1 MTCRRLL
8 KPALL
13 YMTALLMIEG
23 TTGPEKLQT
32 RTGIEDADILSVTAI
47 SSVQSPPLALLLTA
61 MAPALAPPPTSA
73 VVLSAPALNQL
84 VHAVIRL
91 SPVAGL
97 LGLVVPLIAA
107 PFANSQDTVN
117 LNALSIMR

>member
-1 MTCRRLL
+1 
-8 KPALL
+8 
-13 YMTALLMIEG
+13 MTALLMIEG
-23 TTGPEKLQT
+23 TTGPEKLLT
-32 RTGIEDADILSVTAI
+32 RTGIKDADILSVTAI
-47 SSVQSPPLALLLTA
+47 SSVQAPPLALLLTA